1 MKKQYLYAGISIIL
15 WSTTATVTKLLL
27 GSINSIQILLIS
39 SFFAFLF
46 LLIINIIKGNLKEL
60 KNYKIKNQI
69 TC

>member
-60 KNYKIKNQI
+60 KNYKIKDYI
-69 TC
+69 